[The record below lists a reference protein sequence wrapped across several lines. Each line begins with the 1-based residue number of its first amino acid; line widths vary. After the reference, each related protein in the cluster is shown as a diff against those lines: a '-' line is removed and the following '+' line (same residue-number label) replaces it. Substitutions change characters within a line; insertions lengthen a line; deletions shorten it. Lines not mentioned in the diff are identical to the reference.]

1 MNYYVY
7 MFTNKITKKKYI
19 GSTNDVK
26 RRYQQHLR
34 ASKDKW

>member
-19 GSTNDVK
+19 GSTNDV
-26 RRYQQHLR
+26 RGLMNN
-34 ASKDKW
+34 S